1 MRFNWFSPGERL
13 KLPLLVVTLMIGG
26 VVHAQKDTLS
36 FLHITDMHLL
46 FNLENY
52 DPDIVHHRVVTRNY
66 KEANNTFEQF
76 MERIPD
82 KTGSDMIIATGD
94 MIDFHDS
101 PTTEG
106 NVVANQVE
114 LFARFIER
122 YHEPFY
128 MILGNHDTFSYQ
140 WGKNK
145 VIPDQLKQGAARAAW
160 IRNFDCFRDGSY
172 YSRTYEVGAT
182 TYRLIFL
189 DNSFYRFRKE
199 EMMVNPYIDKPQLHW
214 LQAELAA
221 SDDDVEIILMHI
233 PFTEASALPASNNEL
248 YAALSSVP
256 SVRMIFAGHFHKG
269 AMIRF
274 PTAEK
279 REIVQVGTDALVSGA
294 DRWRLVRLTE
304 EQIMVSTMGTTESE
318 LVIPAK

>member
-1 MRFNWFSPGERL
+1 MKFICFKPKEQLRL
-13 KLPLLVVTLMIGG
+13 VLLVVVLTLGG

-46 FNLENY
+46 FNMENY
-52 DPDIVHHRVVTRNY
+52 DSDVVHHREVTRNY
-66 KEANNTFEQF
+66 KEANSTFEQF
-76 MERIPD
+76 MKHIPD

-114 LFARFIER
+114 LFASFMGR
-122 YHEPFY
+122 YHEPFS

-145 VIPDQLKQGAARAAW
+145 VIPNQLKQGTARAAW
-160 IRNFDCFRDGSY
+160 IRNFDCFRDGTY
-172 YSRTYEVGAT
+172 YSRNYQVGAT

-199 EMMVNPYIDKPQLHW
+199 EMIVNPYIDKPQLHW
-214 LQAELAA
+214 LQAELDA

-256 SVRMIFAGHFHKG
+256 SVRMIFTGHFHKG
-269 AMIRF
+269 AVTRF
-274 PTAEK
+274 PSADK

-304 EQIMVSTMGTTESE
+304 DHIMVSGMGETANE
-318 LVIPAK
+318 LVIPTK